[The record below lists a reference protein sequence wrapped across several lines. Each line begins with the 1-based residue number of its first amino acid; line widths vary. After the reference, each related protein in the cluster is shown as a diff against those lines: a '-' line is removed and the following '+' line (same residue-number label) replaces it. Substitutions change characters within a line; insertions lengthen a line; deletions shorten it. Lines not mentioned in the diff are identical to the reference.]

1 MIRPRRLFRPILPRP
16 RCITQPTHAP
26 AGQPL
31 TIEPP
36 AKMAWLL
43 VRANMTSMDASY
55 PCCEEVLRWNLV
67 FRVGVRQAPDEQQEP
82 TLPTFASFASGD
94 LPDLSEQ
101 DAEWFRSDKMRPRS
115 GCPPYSPSKASQ
127 DKLKLPRHELCVR
140 PDRHVN
146 HDPWQRFGT
155 DHTRTA
161 KATALLA
168 SGTRKSQTLAPYRA
182 PLWRLKPGLGFGVRS
197 EAPEKR
203 GKGKADETGKGKGK
217 GKSAKK
223 RRGVE
228 LRDGPK
234 IDVVSST
241 FGGLGLCSSVS
252 MAACEQLVSQQ
263 AEGPIVSSGKN
274 RSRSSTSCPIM
285 GKPCRRCHF
294 WFIDENSRACLPPNS
309 TLPSVLTGK
318 VRSHIRGEK
327 KLRKNG
333 PGEAVV

>member
-1 MIRPRRLFRPILPRP
+1 
-16 RCITQPTHAP
+16 
-26 AGQPL
+26 
-31 TIEPP
+31 
-36 AKMAWLL
+36 MAWLL

-67 FRVGVRQAPDEQQEP
+67 FRVGIRQAPDEQQEP

-234 IDVVSST
+234 LDVVSST
-241 FGGLGLCSSVS
+241 FGGLGLCSSAS